1 MKYRASVLTIA
12 LILVY
17 SAFLSAQ
24 IIVPP
29 IQGPIIDKISIFVPD
44 LSGASF
50 GTTDR
55 RASEFVQVLRN
66 DLTNTGLFDVGMGGG
81 VGLDSFGNVNFQA
94 FFNAGGEA
102 LVKGE
107 YQSPGDKINIAVR
120 LYDVAREKA
129 LFGRS
134 YEATSGKVREA
145 AHRFAD
151 LVMKELTGLDG
162 FFTSKIVFVSG
173 SGQNRDLNIMDY
185 DGNNIRKLTNHRS
198 LLLSPNCSSD
208 GTKIVFN
215 SDKVW
220 DQDLYVI
227 NLIPSVKETR
237 LTRGFRLDQSAEWSP
252 DGNKIVYSS
261 NGDIFVA
268 NANGKGG
275 ANITGTRA
283 IEVSPTWSPDG
294 NRIAF
299 VSDRSGSPQVYVMNS
314 NGTNVKKISSGSY
327 NTDPSWS
334 PNSSV
339 SKIAYVRVEGGEA
352 NIFTVNPDGSDE
364 QRLTWSS
371 RRNENPSWSPDG
383 HYIAFSSNR
392 GGSNDIYIMY
402 LNGQNQRQLTKGGGK
417 TFPTWC
423 K

>member
-1 MKYRASVLTIA
+1 MRYKV
-12 LILVY
+12 LILTLAIIMV
-17 SAFLSAQ
+17 SSVALFAQ

-29 IQGPIIDKISIFVPD
+29 IQGPIIDKISIFIPD
-44 LSGASF
+44 LTGSTL
-50 GTTDR
+50 GTGDR
-55 RASEFVQVLRN
+55 RATEFVQVLRN
-66 DLTNTGLFDVGMGGG
+66 DLINTGLFDVGGGGG
-81 VGLDSFGNVNFQA
+81 VGLDSFGNINFQA

-107 YQSPGDKINIAVR
+107 YQSIGDTIKIDVR
-120 LYDVAREKA
+120 LFDIAREKA
-129 LFGRS
+129 LLGRS

-145 AHRFAD
+145 AHRFAG
-151 LVMKELTGLDG
+151 LVMKQLTGLDG

-173 SGQNRDLNIMDY
+173 ANQNRDLYIMDY
-185 DGNNIRKLTNHRS
+185 DGYAIRKLTNHRA
-198 LLLSPNCSSD
+198 LLLSPNCSSN

-220 DQDLYVI
+220 DQDLYVL
-227 NLIPSVKETR
+227 NLVPSVKETR

-252 DGNKIVYSS
+252 DGSKLAYSS

-268 NANGKGG
+268 NASGKG
-275 ANITGTRA
+275 AVNITGTRA
-283 IEVSPTWSPDG
+283 IEVSPTWSPNG
-294 NRIAF
+294 RQIAF

-314 NGTNVKKISSGSY
+314 DGTNVRKISTGSY

-334 PNSSV
+334 PNIGINR
-339 SKIAYVRVEGGEA
+339 IAYVRVEGSEA

-371 RRNENPSWSPDG
+371 GRNENPSWSPDG
-383 HYIAFSSNR
+383 HYISFSSSR
-392 GGSNDIYIMY
+392 SGAKEIYIMY
-402 LNGQNQRQLTKGGGK
+402 LNGQNQLQLTRGGGK